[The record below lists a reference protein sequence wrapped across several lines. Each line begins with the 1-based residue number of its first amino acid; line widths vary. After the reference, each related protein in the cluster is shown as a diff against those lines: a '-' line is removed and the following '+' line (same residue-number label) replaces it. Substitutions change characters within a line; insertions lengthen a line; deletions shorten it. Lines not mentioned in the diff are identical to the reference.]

1 MRSANVIIISIE
13 DKIVNMI
20 IFLRHGQAE
29 NNTKKILAGRT
40 PGINLTETGRE
51 QAEQAGAM
59 LKSLNVS
66 KIYSSPIDRAMQ
78 TASIVGKHCDVEPIS
93 DDRLIELDMGK
104 FTMIPYNEIFE
115 KHGNVF
121 LKFYEGSLEISH
133 NGVESF
139 AEVQKRV
146 FDIVDFVK
154 NKHKDENVV
163 LVTHMDPIK
172 AIIGKVL
179 SLQPEVLF
187 QLIIANASLNII
199 KYDDQ
204 NYYLSSINSM
214 NASRFHETF

>member
-1 MRSANVIIISIE
+1 
-13 DKIVNMI
+13 MI

-29 NNTKKILAGRT
+29 NNTKKILAGRS
-40 PGINLTETGRE
+40 PGVDLTQVGIQ
-51 QAEQAGAM
+51 QAEQSGKM
-59 LKSLNVS
+59 LESLNIS
-66 KIYSSPIDRAMQ
+66 AIYSSPIDRALQ
-78 TASIVGKHCDVEPIS
+78 TAEIVGKHCDLEIMN

-104 FTMIPYNEIFE
+104 FTKMPYDQIFE

-139 AEVQKRV
+139 SEVQKRV

-154 NKHKDENVV
+154 NEHKDENVV

-172 AIIGKVL
+172 AMIGKVL
-179 SLQPEVLF
+179 SLKPEILF
-187 QLIIANASLNII
+187 QLIVANASLNIF

-214 NASRFHETF
+214 NSSRFHETF

>member
-1 MRSANVIIISIE
+1 MRSVNVIIISIE

-40 PGINLTETGRE
+40 PGINLTEEGRE
-51 QAEQAGAM
+51 QADQAGKM
-59 LKSLNVS
+59 LKELNIS
-66 KIYSSPIDRAMQ
+66 AIYSSPIDRAIQ
-78 TASIVGKHCDVEPIS
+78 TAEIVGKHCDVEPIT
-93 DDRLIELDMGK
+93 DERLIELDMGK
-104 FTMIPYNEIFE
+104 FTMIPYSEIFE

-146 FDIVDFVK
+146 FDMVNFVK
-154 NKHKDENVV
+154 IKHKDENVV

-172 AIIGKVL
+172 AMIGKVL
-179 SLQPEVLF
+179 SLKPEILF
-187 QLIIANASLNII
+187 ELIIANASLNIM

-214 NASRFHETF
+214 NSSRFHETF